1 MTDDT
6 TIYLTVPEVLE
17 IHAQVMESMNAY
29 AAPLRSID
37 LLESA
42 VMRSQA
48 IAYYGGADLP
58 EQAATL
64 AVGISQNQPFL
75 DGNKRTAFASMQVF
89 LEING
94 HAIDADDLDIA
105 GQLVAVAERTD
116 SLEEATARFAAW
128 VRERMVPF
136 TASPES

>member
-1 MTDDT
+1 MSDDAS
-6 TIYLTVPEVLE
+6 IYLTVPDVLE
-17 IHAQVMESMNAY
+17 IHAQVMESMNSY
-29 AAPLRSID
+29 AAPLRSMD

-42 VMRSQA
+42 VMRPQA
-48 IAYYGGADLP
+48 VAHYGGADLA

-75 DGNKRTAFASMQVF
+75 DGNKRTAFASMTIF

-94 HAIDADDLDIA
+94 AAIDADDLEIA
-105 GQLVAVAERTD
+105 KQLVAVAERKD

-128 VRERMVPF
+128 VRERTVEF
-136 TASPES
+136 TP